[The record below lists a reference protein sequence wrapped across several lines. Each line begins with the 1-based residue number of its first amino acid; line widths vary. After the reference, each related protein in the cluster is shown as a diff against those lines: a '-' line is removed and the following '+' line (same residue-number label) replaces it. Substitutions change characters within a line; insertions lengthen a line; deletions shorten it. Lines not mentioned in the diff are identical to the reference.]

1 MNRKI
6 LKYTALIV
14 FSILWLLGFSTH
26 ISKWLYA
33 QGLIKDDYRYGDLYR
48 FSNLPQFRVLK
59 EACPT
64 PHTKITQPN
73 TALYLIGDSFTEE
86 GRIEAEDF
94 VSGSFHRF
102 FIGHQPFVKLDKT
115 KKNVLIIETVER
127 HFRERFTKPYKNLT
141 FKEPSTQQ
149 AVDAAL
155 KQAKSDFWYDAERH
169 ESVLFSSDFF
179 LTIKEWKAGLNNRL
193 FDRNDK
199 NVVVSRDKKNI
210 FYELDAR
217 PSGITSTFDKISD
230 KEIMQLVENVN
241 RTYDFYRQN
250 GFDEVYL
257 TIAPNKSSILGNDLG
272 EYNHLIERIQK
283 NSALRMPIFDIYTP
297 FSTSQKMLY
306 DVGDTHW
313 NCEGKQIWINAVN
326 QKL

>member
-1 MNRKI
+1 MNKKI
-6 LKYTALIV
+6 IKYTTLII
-14 FSILWLLGFSTH
+14 FSVLWLLGFSPH
-26 ISKWLYA
+26 ISKWLYEK
-33 QGLIKDDYRYGDLYR
+33 GIIEDDYRFGDLYR

-59 EACPT
+59 QVCEPGKM
-64 PHTKITQPN
+64 PVTKPN

-86 GRIEAEDF
+86 GRIEAGDF

-115 KKNVLIIETVER
+115 KKNVLVIETVER
-127 HFRERFTKPYKNLT
+127 HFRERFATPYKNLT
-141 FKEPSTQQ
+141 IGEPTTQQ
-149 AVDAAL
+149 AMKSL
-155 KQAKSDFWYDAERH
+155 MKEAKSDFWYDSERH
-169 ESVLFSSDFF
+169 ESVLFSSGFF
-179 LTIKEWKAGLNNRL
+179 LTIKEWKAILNDRL
-193 FDRNDK
+193 FDRTDG
-199 NVVVSRDKKNI
+199 NVVVSKDKKNI

-230 KEIMQLVENVN
+230 KEIELLVKNVN
-241 RTYDFYRQN
+241 LTYDFYRNN

-257 TIAPNKSSILGNDLG
+257 TIAPNKSSVLGTDLG

-283 NSALRMPIFDIYTP
+283 HPALHMPFFDIYTP
-297 FSTSQKMLY
+297 LNTSGKMLY
-306 DVGDTHW
+306 DAGDTHW

>member
-6 LKYTALIV
+6 LKYTALTV
-14 FSILWLLGFSTH
+14 FSVLWLLGFSTH
-26 ISKWLYA
+26 ISKWLYG

-48 FSNLPQFRVLK
+48 FSNLSQFRVLK
-59 EACPT
+59 ETCPT
-64 PHTKITQPN
+64 PQTKITKPN

-86 GRIEAEDF
+86 GRIEAGNF

-102 FIGHQPFVKLDKT
+102 FIGHQPYVKLDKT

-127 HFRERFTKPYKNLT
+127 HFRERFTTPYQNLT
-141 FKEPSTQQ
+141 FKEPSKQK
-149 AVDAAL
+149 ALDAFL

-179 LTIKEWKAGLNNRL
+179 LAIKEWKATLNDKI
-193 FDRNDK
+193 FDRIDG
-199 NVVVSRDKKNI
+199 NVVVSKDKKNI

-217 PSGITSTFDKISD
+217 PNGITSSFDKISD
-230 KEIMQLVENVN
+230 KEIKLLVENVN
-241 RTYDFYRQN
+241 RTYDFYRKN
-250 GFDEVYL
+250 GFDDVYL
-257 TIAPNKSSILGNDLG
+257 TIAPNKSSIMGKDLG
-272 EYNHLIERIQK
+272 EYNHLIERIQ
-283 NSALRMPIFDIYTP
+283 NNPALRMPIFDIYTP
-297 FSTSQKMLY
+297 ISNSQKTLY

>member
-1 MNRKI
+1 MNPKI

-14 FSILWLLGFSTH
+14 FSGLWLLGFSTH

-64 PHTKITQPN
+64 PQKRITQPN

-86 GRIEAEDF
+86 GRIEAADF
-94 VSGSFHRF
+94 VSGGFHRF

-115 KKNVLIIETVER
+115 KKNVLVIETVER
-127 HFRERFTKPYKNLT
+127 HFRERFAKPYKNLNIG
-141 FKEPSTQQ
+141 EPGRQESMN
-149 AVDAAL
+149 AMM
-155 KQAKSDFWYDAERH
+155 KQAKSDFWYDSERH
-169 ESVLFSSDFF
+169 ESVLFSSNFF
-179 LTIKEWKAGLNNRL
+179 LTIKEWKASLNDRL
-193 FDRNDK
+193 FDRTDG
-199 NVVVSRDKKNI
+199 NVVVSKDKKSI

-217 PSGITSTFDKISD
+217 PIGITSTFDKISD
-230 KEIMQLVENVN
+230 KEIALLVENVN
-241 RTYDFYRQN
+241 RTYDFYRKN
-250 GFDEVYL
+250 GFDAVYL
-257 TIAPNKSSILGNDLG
+257 TIAPNKSSILGKDIG

-283 NSALRMPIFDIYTP
+283 NPALRMPIFDIYTP
-297 FSTSQKMLY
+297 FSSSKKLLY

-313 NCEGKQIWINAVN
+313 NCEGKQIWINAIN

>member
-1 MNRKI
+1 MTSKI
-6 LKYTALIV
+6 LRYTALIV
-14 FSILWLLGFSTH
+14 FSGLWLLGFSTH

-33 QGLIKDDYRYGDLYR
+33 QGIIKDDYRYGDLYR

-59 EACPT
+59 EPCQT
-64 PHTKITQPN
+64 PQTKITQPN

-86 GRIEAEDF
+86 GRIEAGDF

-102 FIGHQPFVKLDKT
+102 FIGHSPYIKLDKT

-127 HFRERFTKPYKNLT
+127 HFRERFAKPYRNLT
-141 FKEPSTQQ
+141 FKEPSAQQ
-149 AVDAAL
+149 AINTRL
-155 KQAKSDFWYDAERH
+155 KQAKSDFWYDSERH

-179 LTIKEWKAGLNNRL
+179 LTIKEWKASLNDRI
-193 FDRNDK
+193 FDRTDGH
-199 NVVVSRDKKNI
+199 VVVSKDKKNI

-217 PSGITSTFDKISD
+217 SNGITSTFDKISD
-230 KEIMQLVENVN
+230 KEITLLVENVN
-241 RTYDFYRQN
+241 RTYDFYRKS
-250 GFDEVYL
+250 GFDKVYL
-257 TIAPNKSSILGNDLG
+257 TIAPNKSSVLGKDLG

-283 NSALRMPIFDIYTP
+283 SPALRMPIFDIYTP
-297 FSTSQKMLY
+297 FSTSEKMLY